1 VIGITAPTHTRG
13 LDRESP
19 MLYAP
24 IAREQFEGIV
34 TVVVRTTAAPE
45 LLIRPVTE
53 AATTIDPNVAPLSV
67 KTMEQRAAMQLW
79 PFRTV
84 SWLFSI
90 CGVLALVLGTVG
102 LGGVVIHNVHRRGK
116 EFGVRVSVGAAPGDL
131 VKEVLAGSAR
141 LLVPGLITGILLAAG
156 VARLVRA
163 ALVGVNVLD
172 PSTYVAVALLECVI
186 VLIACVGPA
195 RRAARIDPL
204 VALRSD

>member
-1 VIGITAPTHTRG
+1 
-13 LDRESP
+13 
-19 MLYAP
+19 
-24 IAREQFEGIV
+24 
-34 TVVVRTTAAPE
+34 
-45 LLIRPVTE
+45 
-53 AATTIDPNVAPLSV
+53 
-67 KTMEQRAAMQLW
+67 MQLW

-102 LGGVVIHNVHRRGK
+102 LGGVVIHSVHRRGK

-131 VKEVLAGSAR
+131 AKEVLAGSAR

-195 RRAARIDPL
+195 RHAARIDPL